1 MALSPA
7 EKQRRYR
14 ERRAQRKIGGADYPM
29 PLIPEQLYLQLGKLV
44 KEMPDLAHGPITH
57 ETNAWLGRAFALVE
71 QAMGELQA
79 AILMVACQHLN
90 GPLREQNAQTVASYV
105 YQALAKAELEAPARV
120 QGAFIAAGHT
130 LDAYAVV
137 GRVLGMAKQSV
148 LMVDPYADFKIVTEY
163 AVLAPENVA
172 VQILTDA
179 TSHKS
184 TLKPAAEKWSQQF
197 GQTRA
202 PLGDSV
208 GALRFA
214 ARSVDHPGRRNRL
227 HAGTIIQQACRTG
240 SYE

>member
-1 MALSPA
+1 
-7 EKQRRYR
+7 
-14 ERRAQRKIGGADYPM
+14 
-29 PLIPEQLYLQLGKLV
+29 
-44 KEMPDLAHGPITH
+44 MPDLAHGPITH

-202 PLGDSV
+202 PLEIRLAPSGSLHDRLIILD
-208 GALRFA
+208 GATVYTLGQSF
-214 ARSVDHPGRRNRL
+214 NRL
-227 HAGTIIQQACRTG
+227 AERAHTSSVRVDDETGGEKIAAYLKMWQAAK
-240 SYE
+240 SL